1 MDDVITVLLKGKSK
15 KERGASP
22 WKGGDDWEQER
33 VDTSLN
39 SKVEL

>member
-1 MDDVITVLLKGKSK
+1 MDDVITVLLKDKSK

-22 WKGGDDWEQER
+22 WKGGDDWEQKR